1 MRFFDC
7 ALRSIDADDGG
18 FGGLPPKLKIKVRA
32 LARFTEFKKNSIFFA
47 RFLRQ
52 KWRLAHFKF
61 VLKSLLNFREL
72 SKHDIDIVSGGYNR
86 KKRE

>member
-32 LARFTEFKKNSIFFA
+32 LARFTELLFIFF
-47 RFLRQ
+47 
-52 KWRLAHFKF
+52 
-61 VLKSLLNFREL
+61 LNFMNFINFRAF
-72 SKHDIDIVSGGYNR
+72 VSTI
-86 KKRE
+86 

>member
-32 LARFTEFKKNSIFFA
+32 LARFTELLDGAFFA
-47 RFLRQ
+47 PKVASCAL
-52 KWRLAHFKF
+52 
-61 VLKSLLNFREL
+61 
-72 SKHDIDIVSGGYNR
+72 
-86 KKRE
+86 

>member
-18 FGGLPPKLKIKVRA
+18 FGGQPPKLKIKVRA
-32 LARFTEFKKNSIFFA
+32 LARFTEFKKTLFFFA

-52 KWRLAHFKF
+52 KWRLALYKF
-61 VLKSLLNFREL
+61 VINTLLYYRSA
-72 SKHDIDIVSGGYNR
+72 SKHDIDIVSGV
-86 KKRE
+86 